1 MLRVVILASEGHLRI
16 VSTVLR
22 ALEYTDRVT
31 VVVLEDVEPEKV
43 VDLLNAHPVEVV
55 RRPASPSAF
64 ELAGIFAEDEE
75 AERFLAIDV
84 GFGWKLQDLPLAVN
98 RSRSGWTVYATFD
111 LNDPIVELHTL
122 ELGDATPVML
132 TCSKAGV
139 EAIMDLSM
147 GATFG
152 DLPQDEHIRLTSTR
166 ARVTRPKRESLTS
179 ATRVGRL
186 LMWMLETRHPLIAFG
201 LPGLILFLFGYRISD
216 EIITNFAVLDE
227 SNIVVTA
234 ASFLMTLIGI
244 FSIMVAL
251 LLYILGKQVEY
262 LTVQSEGLL
271 E

>member
-1 MLRVVILASEGHLRI
+1 M
-16 VSTVLR
+16 
-22 ALEYTDRVT
+22 
-31 VVVLEDVEPEKV
+31 
-43 VDLLNAHPVEVV
+43 
-55 RRPASPSAF
+55 
-64 ELAGIFAEDEE
+64 
-75 AERFLAIDV
+75 
-84 GFGWKLQDLPLAVN
+84 
-98 RSRSGWTVYATFD
+98 YATFD
-111 LNDPIVELHTL
+111 LNDPVAELHTL

-139 EAIMDLSM
+139 EAITSLDGSHLR
-147 GATFG
+147 